1 MRTPRSLKVPY
12 LALEALL
19 VCSVLLSACGGGGG
33 GGGGGGS
40 DDSSSDSGVRILH
53 AAIDGS
59 PMDLLSSGSPDK
71 IVDRAVFAGTK
82 GYRELPG
89 GAQTISVTRA
99 STPSRV
105 IGSFEV
111 VGGGDKAYSIVLYGS
126 NQAGGVQTNLLSDE
140 IPELGDGAAVR
151 VVNGALGA
159 GTLSVSVG
167 GSSASAAFGD
177 ATAYLQAPAGGV
189 SMTAR
194 SAAGGSLGSYSF
206 VAEPGKAYTLL
217 VAGEVGYYVTTRQF
231 TDR

>member
-1 MRTPRSLKVPY
+1 MRTPRSDKLSH
-12 LALEALL
+12 LAIEALL

-33 GGGGGGS
+33 GGGGGES

-59 PMDLLSSGSPDK
+59 PMDLLSSGSPEK
-71 IVDRAVFAGTK
+71 IIDRAVFAGTK

-111 VGGGDKAYSIVLYGS
+111 VGGGGKAYSIVLYGA
-126 NQAGGVQTNLLSDE
+126 NQGDGIQTNLLSDE
-140 IPELGDGAAVR
+140 IPDFGDSAAVR

-159 GTLSVSVG
+159 GTLNVSFG

-177 ATAYLQAPAGGV
+177 ATPYLEAPAGSV

-194 SAAGGSLGSYSF
+194 SASGGALGSYSF
-206 VAEPGKAYTLL
+206 VAESGKAYTLL